1 MYWASRLNTKSI
13 RVLLK
18 ICKNYDG
25 YENEA
30 LSSSFFLFTIVL
42 RFVYIEMLLQFRR
55 KKCSLSEAGVFQREW
70 DSTGNFHLRWKAT
83 LQKCVFR
90 LPFFINLSL
99 IIPSSCKC
107 LKDTLTCSLFT
118 YDVHPVNKY
127 CGSRPYNHIGF
138 FVLLECC
145 WWRI

>member
-1 MYWASRLNTKSI
+1 MNTKSI

-55 KKCSLSEAGVFQREW
+55 KKCSLSEAGVFQRE
-70 DSTGNFHLRWKAT
+70 
-83 LQKCVFR
+83 
-90 LPFFINLSL
+90 
-99 IIPSSCKC
+99 
-107 LKDTLTCSLFT
+107 
-118 YDVHPVNKY
+118 
-127 CGSRPYNHIGF
+127 
-138 FVLLECC
+138 
-145 WWRI
+145 